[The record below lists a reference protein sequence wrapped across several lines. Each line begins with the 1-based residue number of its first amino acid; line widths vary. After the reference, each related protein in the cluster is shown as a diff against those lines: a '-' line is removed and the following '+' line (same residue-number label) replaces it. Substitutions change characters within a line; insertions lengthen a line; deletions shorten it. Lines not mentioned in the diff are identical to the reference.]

1 MKRTANEQAW
11 GDTASAAAFRA
22 IAELHGDV
30 LFIVDCRSGLPT
42 YMSDAVVALLG
53 YGIEAFAHQLRE
65 GGDGP
70 LAALCAGLPTRLQ
83 RFANGDQTRLR
94 VVRHIDQARPDGHIV
109 PLEVTSTLILD
120 ENGRASVLAGMLR
133 DISAERDRV
142 EQQRRFTS
150 MLNHEFRTPL
160 STIDGAIQRLEVTGA
175 NADEATRQRY
185 RKIQDAV
192 DRLIGMLD
200 DYLSPDRL
208 EEIGRTRQPDCVA
221 PGQLLE
227 DAAQQIRAAGRK
239 AEVDCG
245 DLPAS
250 LRCQPQGVRLALK
263 VLVDNAL
270 QYAPDDD
277 TILLS
282 GRIADGGVEL
292 SVSDHGAGVPVGE
305 TNSIFDKGY
314 RGSNAAGP
322 GSGRGLY
329 MARSVVEVH
338 GGHMYVESVV
348 PRGATFKIWLPAQ
361 RGTGKRV
368 ASEVINSD
376 NSANQHTRE
385 GAARRE

>member
-1 MKRTANEQAW
+1 MKRNASEQSQA
-11 GDTASAAAFRA
+11 DTASAAHFCA

-30 LFIVDCRSGLPT
+30 AFIIDCRTGLPT
-42 YMSDAVVALLG
+42 YLSPSAHTVLG
-53 YGIEAFAHQLRE
+53 YGLEAFARQLGT

-70 LAALCAGLPTRLQ
+70 LAALCAGLSTRLQ
-83 RFANGDQTRLR
+83 RFANGDQTRQR

-120 ENGRASVLAGMLR
+120 DNGRASVLAGMLR
-133 DISAERDRV
+133 DVSAERERV
-142 EQQRRFTS
+142 ELQRRFTS

-175 NADEATRQRY
+175 NADEPTRQRY

-208 EEIGRTRQPDCVA
+208 EDIGRTRQPDCVA
-221 PGQLLE
+221 PAQLLD
-227 DAAQQIRAAGRK
+227 DAASQIRAAGRQ
-239 AEVDCG
+239 ATVDCG
-245 DLPAS
+245 DLPAT

-263 VLVDNAL
+263 VLIDNVL

-277 TILLS
+277 IILLS

-292 SVSDHGAGVPVGE
+292 AVTDHGAGVPPGE

-338 GGHMYVESVV
+338 GGHMSVESVA

-361 RGTGKRV
+361 RGAGKRV
-368 ASEVINSD
+368 APEVINSD